1 MKRRIAALCIALLA
15 SGPLGALAQGPA
27 NYPSRPIRMVVPF
40 NAGGPTDIVARAV
53 SQEIAVTLGQPVV
66 VENRLGAAGNIG
78 AEMVAK
84 SAPDGYTIV
93 MGATGAFAVNATLY
107 PKLPYDVMRD
117 FAPVSLVST
126 VPFVLVVHPSLPVKT
141 VNDLIRLAK
150 EKPGQ
155 LSYGSA
161 GSGTSIHM
169 ATEMFK
175 SMTGVDMVHIPYKGA
190 ALAVVDLISGQLQLM
205 IADVVSSLPHVK
217 SGKLRAIA
225 TTERNALLP
234 DVPTFADSGFPGYD
248 ANVWYGVFAP
258 AGTPREIVA
267 RLSSVIAKALQV
279 PAVRERLA
287 NQGAQPIGSTPEEFT
302 AFVRAEI
309 AKWAKVVKASGVRA
323 D

>member
-1 MKRRIAALCIALLA
+1 MKGTIAALCVALLVF
-15 SGPLGALAQGPA
+15 GPA
-27 NYPSRPIRMVVPF
+27 CARGQGSYPSKPIRMVVPF

-53 SQEIAVTLGQPVV
+53 GQEISRTLGQPVV

-93 MGATGAFAVNATLY
+93 MGATGAFAVNVTLY

-117 FAPVSLVST
+117 FAPVSLVT
-126 VPFVLVVHPSLPVKT
+126 IVPFVLVVHPGLPVKT
-141 VNDLIRLAK
+141 LDELIKLAK
-150 EKPGQ
+150 AKPGQ

-175 SMTGVDMVHIPYKGA
+175 DMTGTDMVHIPYKGA
-190 ALAVVDLISGQLQLM
+190 GLAIVDLISGQFQVM

-225 TTERNALLP
+225 TAQRSALLP
-234 DVPTFADSGFPGYD
+234 DVPTFAEAGLPGYD

-258 AGTPREIVA
+258 AGTPRDIVA
-267 RLSSVIAKALQV
+267 KLSGAIAKAVQT
-279 PAVRERLA
+279 PAVKERLA
-287 NQGAQPIGSTPEEFT
+287 AQGAQAVGSTPEEFSV
-302 AFVRAEI
+302 FVRAEI
-309 AKWAKVVKASGVRA
+309 AKWAKVVKASGARV